1 MTDWPPGPW
10 LALDVGGANLK
21 AAHQNGSVHSLPFA
35 VWKHPQQL
43 EFALHELTASMPPF
57 HSLALTMTAELCDC
71 FRTKAEGV
79 LHVTQSALSL
89 AGSRPVRI
97 WGTDGHFH
105 QPHEIRQNPQ
115 IAAASN
121 WLALATFAAR
131 LEPEGQ
137 GLLIDIGSTTS
148 DLIPLRDGRPIPEG
162 RTDPERLRTGELVYL
177 GVRRTPVCSLATHLC
192 YRGHP
197 TGLCAELFATT
208 LDIYLILQ
216 ELEENGEDCD
226 TADGR
231 PATRALARERL
242 ARMVGADR
250 EDFSEN
256 DAWELALNAHEAVM
270 TRLTAA
276 TRSLAE
282 QAGTPEFAV
291 VSGSGEWLAE
301 RLAGRGLP
309 PGIPIF
315 RLSDRWSPQASEAA
329 CARALVELA
338 QEMPG

>member
-1 MTDWPPGPW
+1 MTNWPAGPW

-35 VWKHPQQL
+35 VWKHPHRL
-43 EFALHELTASMPPF
+43 ESALRELTASLPPF
-57 HSLALTMTAELCDC
+57 QSLALTMTAELCDC

-79 LHVTQSALSL
+79 LLVVQSALSL

-97 WGTDGHFH
+97 WGTDGRFH
-105 QPHEIRQNPQ
+105 QPEEITQNPQ

-131 LEPEGQ
+131 LVPKGR
-137 GLLIDIGSTTS
+137 GLLLDIGSTTS
-148 DLIPLRDGRPIPEG
+148 DLIPLQDGRPIPEG
-162 RTDPERLRTGELVYL
+162 RTDTDRLRTGELVYA
-177 GVRRTPVCSLATHLC
+177 GVRRTPVCALATHLAF
-192 YRGHP
+192 RGRS

-208 LDIYLILQ
+208 LDVYLILQ
-216 ELEENGEDCD
+216 DLREDSDDTD

-231 PATRALARERL
+231 PATRPFARERL

-250 EDFSEN
+250 DDFSEN
-256 DAWELALNAHEAVM
+256 DARELAQSAHEALM
-270 TRLTAA
+270 GRLTATVESL
-276 TRSLAE
+276 TR
-282 QAGTPEFAV
+282 QIGTPEFAF

-301 RLAGRGLP
+301 RVARRALP

-315 RLSDRWSPQASEAA
+315 RLSERWSPQASEAA

-338 QEMPG
+338 QEPPG